1 MGDLSIGQIVL
12 ARFPFSDL
20 TSKKL
25 RPCLVIGLAEFQ
37 AILLCQITSK
47 PYGSKR
53 AIPLSKHNF
62 KTGTIALNS
71 FIRPDKIA
79 TLDQNLIVRTLGTL
93 STAKLSEVKI
103 AISKVLELER

>member
-1 MGDLSIGQIVL
+1 MGSLSIGQVVL

-25 RPCLVIGLAEFQ
+25 RPCLVIGLAEFED
-37 AILLCQITSK
+37 IILCQITSK

-53 AIPLSKHNF
+53 AI
-62 KTGTIALNS
+62 ALTKKDFSSGSIVVDS

-79 TLDQNLIVRTLGTL
+79 TLDLGMITKKL
-93 STAKLSEVKI
+93 GDIKKSKLSEVKV
-103 AISKVLELER
+103 ALKKVLEIS